1 MGKYNFDK
9 VVDRIDTDSVKWDF
23 RTNCSPKAQKD
34 GLPLWIADMD
44 FECADPI
51 IKALHHRVDHKIF
64 GYSSNN
70 SDKYFDAFCN
80 WYKRRFDW
88 DIDRKSV
95 VFSPGVVP
103 AIALLVRVLTKPSEG
118 VIIQRPVYY
127 PFTNKIENNDR
138 KVINNSLIYEQGT
151 YKMDYEDLNKKA
163 SDPNN
168 KVLIL
173 CSPHNPVGRVWS
185 EEELKRVVEICKKHE
200 VWIVADEIHLDLI
213 RKGVKHT
220 PLQLLCSD
228 YKDKIVTC
236 VAPSKSFNLA
246 GMQLSNIIINNA
258 ELRKEYQH
266 EIVATGGVSS
276 PSPFAIVS
284 AIAAYN
290 ESEDWLDELN
300 DYLDKNVEFIKEF
313 LLKNIPKAKLIYPEG
328 TYLVWIDLNAYGL
341 NEIELEDLMFKK
353 ANVLLDEGY
362 IFGKEGIGFERIN
375 AACPRSI
382 LKECLER
389 IKKALDSLNK

>member
-1 MGKYNFDK
+1 MSKYNFDK

-80 WYKRRFDW
+80 WYKIRFDW

-118 VIIQRPVYY
+118 VIIQKPVYY

-138 KVINNSLIYEQGT
+138 KVINNSLIYEDGT
-151 YKMDYEDLNKKA
+151 YKMDYEDLDKKA

-185 EEELKRVVEICKKHE
+185 EEELKRVVEICKKHD
-200 VWIVADEIHLDLI
+200 VWIVADEIHSDLI

-258 ELRKEYQH
+258 ELRKRYKH

-276 PSPFAIVS
+276 PNPFAIVS

-313 LLKNIPKAKLIYPEG
+313 LLNNIPKAKLIYPEG
-328 TYLVWIDLNAYGL
+328 TYLVWIDLNAFGL
-341 NEIELEDLMFKK
+341 NEIDLEDLMFKK

>member
-1 MGKYNFDK
+1 MSKYNFDK
-9 VVDRIDTDSVKWDF
+9 VVDRTDTDSVKWDF

-70 SDKYFDAFCN
+70 SDKYFDALCN
-80 WYKRRFDW
+80 WYKRRFYW

-118 VIIQRPVYY
+118 VIIQKPVYY

-138 KVINNSLIYEQGT
+138 KVINNSLIYEDGT
-151 YKMDYEDLNKKA
+151 YKMDYEDLDKKA

-185 EEELKRVVEICKKHE
+185 EEELKRVVEICKKHD
-200 VWIVADEIHLDLI
+200 VWIVADEIHSDLI

-258 ELRKEYQH
+258 ELRKRYKH

-276 PSPFAIVS
+276 PNPFAIVS

-313 LLKNIPKAKLIYPEG
+313 LLNNIPKAKLIYPEG
-328 TYLVWIDLNAYGL
+328 TYLVWIDLNAFGL
-341 NEIELEDLMFKK
+341 NEIDLEDLMFKK

>member
-138 KVINNSLIYEQGT
+138 KVINNSLIYEEGT
-151 YKMDYEDLNKKA
+151 YKMDYEDLDKKA

-220 PLQLLCSD
+220 PLQLLCSY

-266 EIVATGGVSS
+266 EIVATGGVSY
-276 PSPFAIVS
+276 PNPFAIVS

>member
-1 MGKYNFDK
+1 MSKYNFDK

-118 VIIQRPVYY
+118 VIIQKPVYY

-138 KVINNSLIYEQGT
+138 KVINNSLIYEDGT
-151 YKMDYEDLNKKA
+151 YKMDYEDLDKKA

-185 EEELKRVVEICKKHE
+185 EEELKRVVEICKKHD
-200 VWIVADEIHLDLI
+200 VWIVADEIHSDLI
-213 RKGVKHT
+213 RKEVKHT

-258 ELRKEYQH
+258 ELRKRYKH

-276 PSPFAIVS
+276 PNPFAIVS

-313 LLKNIPKAKLIYPEG
+313 LLNNIPKAKLIYPEG
-328 TYLVWIDLNAYGL
+328 TYLVWIDLNAFGL
-341 NEIELEDLMFKK
+341 NEIDLEDLMFKK

>member
-266 EIVATGGVSS
+266 EIVATGGVSY
-276 PSPFAIVS
+276 PNPFAIVS

>member
-151 YKMDYEDLNKKA
+151 YKMDYEDLDKKA

-266 EIVATGGVSS
+266 EVVATGGVSS
-276 PSPFAIVS
+276 PNPFAIVS

-328 TYLVWIDLNAYGL
+328 TYLVWIDLKAYGL

-389 IKKALDSLNK
+389 IKKTLDSLNK

>member
-1 MGKYNFDK
+1 
-9 VVDRIDTDSVKWDF
+9 
-23 RTNCSPKAQKD
+23 
-34 GLPLWIADMD
+34 MD

-138 KVINNSLIYEQGT
+138 KVINNSLIYEEGT
-151 YKMDYEDLNKKA
+151 YKMDYEDLDKKA

-220 PLQLLCSD
+220 PLQLLCSY

-266 EIVATGGVSS
+266 EIIATGGVSS
-276 PSPFAIVS
+276 PNPFAIVS

>member
-276 PSPFAIVS
+276 PNPLAIVS

>member
-51 IKALHHRVDHKIF
+51 IKALHDRVDHKIF

-70 SDKYFDAFCN
+70 SDEYFEAFCN
-80 WYKRRFDW
+80 WYKRRFGW
-88 DIDRKSV
+88 EIDRKSV
-95 VFSPGVVP
+95 VFAPGVVP
-103 AIALLVRVLTKPSEG
+103 ALAILIRILTNLGDG

-276 PSPFAIVS
+276 PNPFAIVS

>member
-1 MGKYNFDK
+1 MSKYNFDK

-118 VIIQRPVYY
+118 VIIQKPVYY

-138 KVINNSLIYEQGT
+138 KVINNSLIYEYGT
-151 YKMDYEDLNKKA
+151 YKMDYEDLDKKA

-185 EEELKRVVEICKKHE
+185 EEELKRVVEICKKHD
-200 VWIVADEIHLDLI
+200 VWIVADEIHSDLI

-258 ELRKEYQH
+258 ELRKRYKH

-276 PSPFAIVS
+276 PNPFAIVS

-313 LLKNIPKAKLIYPEG
+313 LLNNIPKAKLIYPEG
-328 TYLVWIDLNAYGL
+328 TYLVWIDLNAFGL
-341 NEIELEDLMFKK
+341 NEIDLEDLMFKK